1 MTSPLPNPARSPS
14 VQVSI
19 KNLIDDVQC
28 YLWLAALNP
37 DVRHVVEH
45 TPWGEVLGRERMLFN
60 LESAMER

>member
-1 MTSPLPNPARSPS
+1 M
-14 VQVSI
+14 QVSI

-28 YLWLAALNP
+28 DLWLAALNP